1 MKSSFRYLV
10 AMVLI
15 IIIAG
20 IDYQLF
26 SEGMGKIVRPEAR
39 QLGHLLLLLP
49 IAITGSIAWKKHPIT
64 LLRRIWNKLYL
75 SVLALLIVVGWMQQT
90 WHLFPDI
97 VLDQVRLVRLFCCS
111 PLPFLLLAFMAWLER
126 RGYLRA

>member
-49 IAITGSIAWKKHPIT
+49 IAITGSIAWKSIRSPFSVGSGINY
-64 LLRRIWNKLYL
+64 ISLY
-75 SVLALLIVVGWMQQT
+75 
-90 WHLFPDI
+90 
-97 VLDQVRLVRLFCCS
+97 S
-111 PLPFLLLAFMAWLER
+111 PC
-126 RGYLRA
+126 